1 MPSYGQAEQE
11 FRSCTLAVVHDE
23 SLGSASEILSGVL
36 AKNRTT
42 LSRWLGTISVPA
54 LHSRTL
60 QRPRLPA
67 VSRVEYSAHAA
78 TQVLVAFEMPMH
90 AIFEHAMAQ
99 GTRVVLVLN
108 LDWVTPD
115 QVSGA
120 YLPTRRRPAWS
131 CQVVGVLVV
140 GPHK

>member
-1 MPSYGQAEQE
+1 
-11 FRSCTLAVVHDE
+11 
-23 SLGSASEILSGVL
+23 
-36 AKNRTT
+36 
-42 LSRWLGTISVPA
+42 
-54 LHSRTL
+54 
-60 QRPRLPA
+60 
-67 VSRVEYSAHAA
+67 
-78 TQVLVAFEMPMH
+78 MPMH

-115 QVSGA
+115 QVPGA

-140 GPHK
+140 GPSQVASRPTVRG